1 MRTAR
6 FVLIGLRYFV
16 GLGSFIGGLCL
27 MAFVALD
34 PTLNLDLGR
43 LLFGLLYG
51 ASGAAFGIHCTLNAS
66 KI

>member
-6 FVLIGLRYFV
+6 FVLIGIRYFV

-27 MAFVALD
+27 MALLACD
-34 PTLNLDLGR
+34 PSLNLDLSR
-43 LLFGLLYG
+43 LLFGLIYG
-51 ASGAAFGIHCTLNAS
+51 ASGVALGIYCALNAS